1 MKAAVIIFPGSNRER
16 DVCLALERSTGRP
29 PDLVWHRDTELPKTD
44 LIVIPGGFA
53 YGDYLRCGAMAA
65 HSPIMREIKHRAS
78 RGTPVLGICNG
89 FQVLT
94 EAGML
99 PGVLLSNQTLKFH
112 CRDVHLR
119 VETSQTLFT
128 AGYEQGQVIR
138 VPVAH
143 HDGNYFADPATLDR
157 LEDKGLVAFRYCSPK
172 GELTEADN
180 HNGSA
185 RNIAGVFN
193 DEKTVLGL
201 MPHPEDATDELLG
214 NVDGRGLFDGMARAL
229 MGASAA

>member
-1 MKAAVIIFPGSNRER
+1 MQAAIVIFPGSNREQDIVDALHR
-16 DVCLALERSTGRP
+16 CLGARP
-29 PDLVWHRDTELPKTD
+29 LKVWHRDAQLPPAD

-65 HSPIMREIKHRAS
+65 HSPIMREVKARGQ

-99 PGVLLSNQTLKFH
+99 PGALLVNRTLKFH

-119 VETSQTLFT
+119 VETSQSIFT
-128 AGYEQGQVIR
+128 CGYEAGQVIR

-143 HDGNYFADPATLDR
+143 HDGNYFADDATLDR
-157 LEDKGLVAFRYCSPK
+157 IEGEGRVAFRYCAPD
-172 GELTEADN
+172 GALDDDAN
-180 HNGSA
+180 ANGSA
-185 RNIAGVFN
+185 RAIAGILN
-193 DEKTVLGL
+193 ETRNVLGL
-201 MPHPEDATDELLG
+201 MPHPEDATDPLLG
-214 NVDGRGLFDGMARAL
+214 STDGCAFFTGLVGAL
-229 MGASAA
+229 S